1 MIFNGEE
8 YTIQF
13 WQGESLGNILAIDT
27 ETTITPFT
35 ETPDLVTFQVF
46 DGESLFYVDRGSVRD
61 FLAKHSTR
69 TMVFANA
76 SFDVDVLR
84 KFTEDKY
91 ILKEQIE
98 HGNRLFDV
106 NIMYR
111 LWKLATMGDVP
122 RKYSLSHIN
131 RELFGLDLNKDEEIR
146 CNFADFKEF
155 NLQEIPKQFL
165 EYGAKDVISTFNCFI
180 RLRLEISKLDTDTM
194 LSHHIQLL
202 GALALNNMYK
212 NGIGFD
218 ENKANELLRELN
230 AKLEVCHVQMS
241 AYGFVKGIKGN
252 QAAYNYVIENSGLKL
267 PTTAEGDY
275 SMKERDLEKYKD
287 NPFIK
292 TFLDYKHT
300 EKTTFFIRKLTGSRV
315 HPRYDLLKNTG
326 RTGCSSPN
334 IQQLPR
340 DGHIR
345 SMFKAEEGNTLLIT
359 DYSAIELCTLAQHV
373 YTTFGSSI
381 MRDKI
386 NEGVD
391 LHKYYASVLFNT
403 TEDKVEKW
411 QRQAAKAANFG
422 FPGGLGIET
431 FIEFAKGYDLDITAE
446 GAQNMKNIWFEAFP
460 EMKLYMQGEE
470 GSVTTLT
477 GRIRANT
484 TYCAEKNTP
493 FQGLAADGAK
503 IALYNLMDAGF
514 TLVGFVHD
522 EIITE
527 VPENTAEEM
536 RRLQEEI
543 MINSMALVVPDVKI
557 SVEST
562 ISPRYCK

>member
-1 MIFNGEE
+1 MLFNGIE

-13 WQGESLGNILAIDT
+13 WQGEELGRTLAIDT
-27 ETTITPFT
+27 ETTIKPFT
-35 ETPDLVTFQVF
+35 ETPDLITFQVF
-46 DGESLFYVDRGSVRD
+46 DGESVYYVDRSLVDD
-61 FLAKHSTR
+61 FLKKHVTR
-69 TMVFANA
+69 TLVFANA
-76 SFDVDVLR
+76 PFDVDVIE
-84 KFTEDKY
+84 KHTGNS
-91 ILKEQIE
+91 LKEWIE
-98 HGNRLFDV
+98 NDKVFDV

-111 LWKLATMGDVP
+111 LVKLATVGDVP
-122 RKYSLSHIN
+122 RRYSLAHITKEYLQI
-131 RELFGLDLNKDEEIR
+131 ELDKNEDIR
-146 CNFADFKEF
+146 CNFADYANVPTE
-155 NLQEIPKQFL
+155 EIPQAFL
-165 EYGAKDVISTFNCFI
+165 EYGAKDVIATFHCFT
-180 RLRLEISKLDTDTM
+180 RLRMEITRLKNNTN

-202 GALALNNMYK
+202 GGIALNRMYK

-218 ENKANELLRELN
+218 EFRAKQLLTELN
-230 AKLEVCHVQMS
+230 KNLEVQHARMAC
-241 AYGFVKGIKGN
+241 YGFVKGLKGN
-252 QAAYNYVIENSGLKL
+252 QQAYNATIEFLNIKL
-267 PTTAEGDY
+267 PKTREGDY
-275 SMKERDLEKYKD
+275 SMKESDLEKYKG
-287 NPFIK
+287 NHFIDC
-292 TFLDYKHT
+292 FLDYKKT
-300 EKTTFFIRKLTGSRV
+300 EKTTFFIRKLSGSRV
-315 HPRYDLLKNTG
+315 HPRYDLIKNTG

-340 DGHIR
+340 DGAIR
-345 SMFKAEEGNTLLIT
+345 SMFKADEGNTLLIT
-359 DYSAIELCTLAQHV
+359 DYSAIELATLAQHV
-373 YTTFGSSI
+373 YTTQGSSV

-386 NEGVD
+386 NEGTD
-391 LHKYYASVLFNT
+391 LHKYYASVLFGV
-403 TEDKVEKW
+403 EEKDVEKW

-431 FIEFAKGYDLDITAE
+431 FIEFAKGYDIQLTTDE
-446 GAQNMKNIWFEAFP
+446 AQHMKNTWFDAFP
-460 EMKLYMQGEE
+460 EMKTYMQGEE

-514 TLVGFVHD
+514 KLVGFVHD

-527 VPENTAEEM
+527 VPENTIEEM

-543 MINSMALVVPDVKI
+543 MVNSMSLVVPDVKI

>member
-13 WQGESLGNILAIDT
+13 WQGESLGSILAIDT
-27 ETTITPFT
+27 ETTIAPFT

-46 DGESLFYVDRGSVRD
+46 DGESLFYVERGSVRD

-76 SFDVDVLR
+76 SFDIDVLR

-91 ILKEQIE
+91 LLKEQIE
-98 HGNRLFDV
+98 RDRIFDI
-106 NIMYR
+106 NILYR
-111 LWKLATMGDVP
+111 LWGLATAGDIP
-122 RKYSLSHIN
+122 RK
-131 RELFGLDLNKDEEIR
+131 FGLARITFELLGEELDKNEEIR
-146 CNFADFKEF
+146 CNFADFTEIS
-155 NLQEIPKQFL
+155 LQEIPQQFL
-165 EYGAKDVISTFNCFI
+165 EYGAKDVIATFHCFI
-180 RLRLEISKLDTDTM
+180 RLRLEISKLNTNTM

-202 GALALNNMYK
+202 GALALNRMYK

-218 ENKANELLRELN
+218 EERASILLNKLN
-230 AKLEVCHVQMS
+230 SELEVLHAQMS

-252 QAAYNYVIENSGLKL
+252 QSAYNYVIEFSGIPL
-267 PTTAEGDY
+267 PKTDQGDY
-275 SMKERDLEKYKD
+275 SMKESDLEKYSD

-292 TFLDYKHT
+292 SFLDYKRT
-300 EKTTFFIRKLTGSRV
+300 EKTTFFIRKLEGSRV

-340 DGHIR
+340 DGDIR
-345 SMFKAEEGNTLLIT
+345 SMFKAEEGHTLLIT
-359 DYSAIELCTLAQHV
+359 DYSAIELCTLSQHV
-373 YTTFGSSI
+373 YTMFGSSV
-381 MRDKI
+381 MREKI
-386 NEGVD
+386 NEGAD
-391 LHKYYASVLFNT
+391 LHKYYASVLFGIP
-403 TEDKVEKW
+403 EDQVEKW

-431 FIEFAKGYDLDITAE
+431 FIEFAKGYDLKVSE
-446 GAQNMKNIWFEAFP
+446 EEAQKMKDTWFEAFP
-460 EMKLYMQGEE
+460 EMKQYMQGEE

-503 IALYNLMDAGF
+503 LAMYNLMDAGF
-514 TLVGFVHD
+514 KLVGFVHD

>member
-1 MIFNGEE
+1 MLFNGEE

-13 WQGESLGNILAIDT
+13 WQGESLGSILAIDT
-27 ETTITPFT
+27 ETTIAPFT

-76 SFDVDVLR
+76 PFDIDVLR

-91 ILKEQIE
+91 LLKEQIE
-98 HGNRLFDV
+98 HDRIFDV

-111 LWKLATMGDVP
+111 LWKLATLGDIP
-122 RKYSLSHIN
+122 RRYSLAVLSQEILGT
-131 RELFGLDLNKDEEIR
+131 ELDKNEEIR
-146 CNFADFKEF
+146 CNFEEF
-155 NLQEIPKQFL
+155 TETPVQEIPQEFL
-165 EYGAKDVISTFNCFI
+165 TYGAKDVIATFNCFI
-180 RLRLEISKLDTDTM
+180 RIRLEISKLNTNTM

-202 GALALNNMYK
+202 GALALNRMYK

-218 ENKANELLRELN
+218 EERASILLNKLN
-230 AKLEVCHVQMS
+230 SELEVLHAQMS

-252 QAAYNYVIENSGLKL
+252 QSAYNYVIEFSGLPL
-267 PTTAEGDY
+267 PKTDQGDY
-275 SMKERDLEKYKD
+275 SMKESDLEKYSD

-292 TFLDYKHT
+292 SFLDYKRT
-300 EKTTFFIRKLTGSRV
+300 EKTTFFIRKLEGSRV

-340 DGHIR
+340 DGDIR
-345 SMFKAEEGNTLLIT
+345 SMFKAEEGHTLLIT
-359 DYSAIELCTLAQHV
+359 DYSAIELCTLSQHV
-373 YTTFGSSI
+373 YTMFGSSV
-381 MRDKI
+381 MREKI
-386 NEGVD
+386 NEGAD
-391 LHKYYASVLFNT
+391 LHKYYASVLFGIP
-403 TEDKVEKW
+403 EDQVEKW

-431 FIEFAKGYDLDITAE
+431 FIEFAKGYDLKVSE
-446 GAQNMKNIWFEAFP
+446 EEAQKMKDTWFEAFP
-460 EMKLYMQGEE
+460 EMKQYMQGEE

-503 IALYNLMDAGF
+503 LAMYNLMDAGF
-514 TLVGFVHD
+514 KLVGFVHD

-543 MINSMALVVPDVKI
+543 MINSMSLVVPDVKI

>member
-1 MIFNGEE
+1 MQFNGEE

-13 WQGESLGNILAIDT
+13 WQGESLGSILAIDT
-27 ETTITPFT
+27 ETTIKPFT
-35 ETPDLVTFQVF
+35 ETPDLITFQVF
-46 DGESLFYVDRGSVRD
+46 DGESMYYVDRSLVDD
-61 FLAKHSTR
+61 FLKKHVTR
-69 TMVFANA
+69 TLVFANA
-76 SFDVDVLR
+76 PFDVDVIE
-84 KFTEDKY
+84 KHTGNS
-91 ILKEQIE
+91 LKEFIE
-98 HGNRLFDV
+98 RDRVFDI
-106 NIMYR
+106 NILYR
-111 LWKLATMGDVP
+111 LCHLAINGDVP
-122 RKYSLSHIN
+122 RKYNLALISQ
-131 RELFGLDLNKDEEIR
+131 ELLGAELDKDENIR
-146 CNFADFKEF
+146 CNFSDFREEKVE
-155 NLQEIPKQFL
+155 NIPTEFL
-165 EYGAKDVISTFNCFI
+165 EYGAKDVIATFQCFI
-180 RLRLEISKLDTDTM
+180 KLKLEITKLGTSTN

-202 GALALNNMYK
+202 GALALNRMYK

-218 ENKANELLRELN
+218 EERASILLDELN
-230 AKLEVCHVQMS
+230 SKLEVLHGQMS

-252 QAAYNYVIENSGLKL
+252 QAAYNYVIEYSQLDL
-267 PTTAEGDY
+267 PKTPQGDY
-275 SMKERDLEKYKD
+275 SMKESDLEKYKD

-292 TFLDYKHT
+292 SFLDYKKT
-300 EKTTFFIRKLTGSRV
+300 EKTTFFIRKLSGSRV

-340 DGHIR
+340 DGDIR
-345 SMFKAEEGNTLLIT
+345 SMFKAREGNTLLIT

-373 YTTFGSSI
+373 YTTFGNSI
-381 MRDKI
+381 MREKI
-386 NEGVD
+386 NEGAD
-391 LHKYYASVLFNT
+391 LHKYYASVLFGVPENQ
-403 TEDKVEKW
+403 VEKW

-431 FIEFAKGYDLDITAE
+431 FIQFAKGYDLTVSEHD
-446 GAQNMKNIWFEAFP
+446 AQRMKDTWFEAFP
-460 EMKLYMQGEE
+460 EMKQYMQGEQ

-514 TLVGFVHD
+514 ELVGFVHD

-536 RRLQEEI
+536 RRQQEQI
-543 MINSMALVVPDVKI
+543 MIDSMSLVVPDVKV

>member
-27 ETTITPFT
+27 ETTIAPFT
-35 ETPDLVTFQVF
+35 ETPDLITFQVF
-46 DGESLFYVDRGSVRD
+46 DGESLFYVDREHVLD
-61 FLAKHSTR
+61 FLNKHSSR
-69 TMVFANA
+69 TLVFANA
-76 SFDVDVLR
+76 SFDIDVLR
-84 KFTEDKY
+84 KFTDDKY
-91 ILKEQIE
+91 LLKEQIE
-98 HGNRLFDV
+98 NDKIIDV
-106 NIMYR
+106 NILYR
-111 LWKLATMGDVP
+111 LVQLSLIGDIP
-122 RKYSLSHIN
+122 KRYSLLHISKEILGE
-131 RELFGLDLNKDEEIR
+131 ELDKNEEIR
-146 CNFADFKEF
+146 CNFDKYKDTKVSD
-155 NLQEIPKQFL
+155 IPYQFL
-165 EYGAKDVISTFNCFI
+165 EYGAKDVVATFHCFI
-180 RLRLEISKLDTDTM
+180 KLKLEVSKLNTSTN

-202 GALALNNMYK
+202 GALALNSMYK

-218 ENKANELLRELN
+218 EERASILLNKLN
-230 AKLEVCHVQMS
+230 SDMEVLHAQMS

-252 QAAYNYVIENSGLKL
+252 QSAYNYVIEFSGLKL
-267 PTTAEGDY
+267 PKTDQGDY
-275 SMKERDLEKYKD
+275 SMKESDLEKYKD

-292 TFLDYKHT
+292 SFLDYKHT
-300 EKTTFFIRKLTGSRV
+300 EKTTFFIRKLSGSRV

-340 DGHIR
+340 DGDIR
-345 SMFKAEEGNTLLIT
+345 SMFKAEEGHTLLIT
-359 DYSAIELCTLAQHV
+359 DYSAIELCTLSQHV
-373 YTTFGSSI
+373 YTMFGSSV

-386 NEGVD
+386 NEGAD
-391 LHKYYASVLFNT
+391 LHKYYASVLFGIP
-403 TEDKVEKW
+403 EDQVQKW

-422 FPGGLGIET
+422 FPGGLGTET
-431 FIEFAKGYDLDITAE
+431 FIEFAKGYDLNINEDE
-446 GAQNMKNIWFEAFP
+446 AQRMKDIWFEAFP
-460 EMKLYMQGEE
+460 EMKQYMQGEE

-503 IALYNLMDAGF
+503 LAMYNLMDAGF
-514 TLVGFVHD
+514 KLVGFVHD

-527 VPENTAEEM
+527 VLENTAEEM
-536 RRLQEEI
+536 RRLQEKI
-543 MINSMALVVPDVKI
+543 MIDSMSLVVPDVRI

>member
-27 ETTITPFT
+27 ETTIAPFT

-46 DGESLFYVDRGSVRD
+46 DGESLFYVERKDVLD
-61 FLAKHSTR
+61 FLNRHSSR
-69 TMVFANA
+69 TLVFANA
-76 SFDVDVLR
+76 SFDIDVLR

-91 ILKEQIE
+91 LLKEQIE
-98 HGNRLFDV
+98 KDRIYDI
-106 NIMYR
+106 NILYR
-111 LWKLATMGDVP
+111 LIHLAINGDVP
-122 RKYSLSHIN
+122 RKYSLSRISE
-131 RELFGLDLNKDEEIR
+131 ELLGTSLDKNDDIR
-146 CNFADFKEF
+146 CNFSDYKEKP
-155 NLQEIPKQFL
+155 LQEIPKVFL
-165 EYGAKDVISTFNCFI
+165 EYGAADVIATFNCFI
-180 RLRLEISKLDTDTM
+180 RLRLEISKLNTNTM

-202 GALALNNMYK
+202 GALALNRMYK

-218 ENKANELLRELN
+218 EERASILLNKLN
-230 AKLEVCHVQMS
+230 SELEVLHAQMS
-241 AYGFVKGIKGN
+241 AYGFVRGIKGN
-252 QAAYNYVIENSGLKL
+252 QSAYNYVIEFSGIPL
-267 PTTAEGDY
+267 PKTDQGDY
-275 SMKERDLEKYKD
+275 SMKESDLEKYSD

-292 TFLDYKHT
+292 SFLDYKRT
-300 EKTTFFIRKLTGSRV
+300 EKTTFFIRKLEGSRV

-340 DGHIR
+340 DGDIR
-345 SMFKAEEGNTLLIT
+345 SMFKAEEGHTLLIT
-359 DYSAIELCTLAQHV
+359 DYSAIELCTLSQHV
-373 YTTFGSSI
+373 YTMFGSSV
-381 MRDKI
+381 MREKI
-386 NEGVD
+386 NEGAD
-391 LHKYYASVLFNT
+391 LHKYYASVLFGIP
-403 TEDKVEKW
+403 EDQVEKW

-431 FIEFAKGYDLDITAE
+431 FIEFAKGYDLKVSE
-446 GAQNMKNIWFEAFP
+446 EEAQKMKDTWFEAFP
-460 EMKLYMQGEE
+460 EMKQYMQGEE

-503 IALYNLMDAGF
+503 LAMYNLMDAGF
-514 TLVGFVHD
+514 KLVGFVHD

>member
-13 WQGESLGNILAIDT
+13 WQGESLNSILAIDT
-27 ETTITPFT
+27 ETTIKPFT

-46 DGESLFYVDRGSVRD
+46 DGESMYYVDRSLVSD
-61 FLAKHSTR
+61 FLKKHVTR
-69 TMVFANA
+69 TLVFANA
-76 SFDVDVLR
+76 PFDVDVLR

-91 ILKEQIE
+91 LLKEQIE
-98 HGNRLFDV
+98 KDRVYDV
-106 NIMYR
+106 NILYR
-111 LWKLATMGDVP
+111 LWKLATVGDVP
-122 RKYSLSHIN
+122 RKYSLNTISEELLGESLDKSSGV
-131 RELFGLDLNKDEEIR
+131 RENFVQFLNTP
-146 CNFADFKEF
+146 
-155 NLQEIPKQFL
+155 LQEISQDYL
-165 EYGAKDVISTFNCFI
+165 EYGAKDVISTFYCFV
-180 RLRLEISKLDTDTM
+180 RLRMEISKLGTSTN
-194 LSHHIQLL
+194 LSHHVQLL
-202 GALALNNMYK
+202 GALALNRMYK

-218 ENKANELLRELN
+218 EERAQKLLTELN
-230 AKLEVCHVQMS
+230 SKLEVLHAKMS

-252 QAAYNYVIENSGLKL
+252 QAAYNYVIEFSGLPL
-267 PTTAEGDY
+267 PKTDQGDY
-275 SMKERDLEKYKD
+275 SMKESDLEKYSD

-292 TFLDYKHT
+292 SFLDYKRT
-300 EKTTFFIRKLTGSRV
+300 EKTTFFIRKLQGSRV
-315 HPRYDLLKNTG
+315 HPRYDILKNTG

-340 DGHIR
+340 DGDIR
-345 SMFKAEEGNTLLIT
+345 SMFKAREGNTLLIT
-359 DYSAIELCTLAQHV
+359 DYSAIELATLAQHV
-373 YTTFGSSI
+373 YTNFGSSV
-381 MRDKI
+381 MRNKI
-386 NEGVD
+386 NDGAD
-391 LHKYYASVLFNT
+391 LHKYYASVLFGT

-431 FIEFAKGYDLDITAE
+431 FIQFAKGYDLNVSE
-446 GAQNMKNIWFEAFP
+446 HEAQKMKDTWFEAFP
-460 EMKLYMQGEE
+460 EMKEYMKGEE

-514 TLVGFVHD
+514 ELVGFVHD

-543 MINSMALVVPDVKI
+543 MVNSMSLVVPDVKI

>member
-27 ETTITPFT
+27 ETTIAPFT

-46 DGESLFYVDRGSVRD
+46 DGESLYYVDRSLVGD
-61 FLAKHSTR
+61 FLKKHVTR
-69 TMVFANA
+69 TLVFANA
-76 SFDVDVLR
+76 PFDIDVLR

-91 ILKEQIE
+91 LLKEQIE
-98 HGNRLFDV
+98 RDRIFDV
-106 NIMYR
+106 NILYR
-111 LWKLATMGDVP
+111 LWHLATGGDVP
-122 RKYSLSHIN
+122 RKYGLSKISQ
-131 RELFGLDLNKDEEIR
+131 ELLGQELDKNEDVR
-146 CNFADFKEF
+146 CNFAEYKGTP
-155 NLQEIPKQFL
+155 LQEIPKAFL
-165 EYGAKDVISTFNCFI
+165 EYGASDVIATFYCFI
-180 RLRLEISKLDTDTM
+180 RLRLEISKLNTSTM

-202 GALALNNMYK
+202 GALALNRMYK

-218 ENKANELLRELN
+218 EERASALLTELN
-230 AKLEVCHVQMS
+230 SKLEVLHAKMS

-252 QAAYNYVIENSGLKL
+252 QAAYNYVIEFSGLPL
-267 PTTAEGDY
+267 PKTDQGDY
-275 SMKERDLEKYKD
+275 SMKESDLEKYSD
-287 NPFIK
+287 NPFIAS
-292 TFLDYKHT
+292 FLEYKRT
-300 EKTTFFIRKLTGSRV
+300 EKTTFFIRKLQGSRV
-315 HPRYDLLKNTG
+315 HPRYDILKNTG

-340 DGHIR
+340 DGDIR
-345 SMFKAEEGNTLLIT
+345 SMFKAREGNTLLIT
-359 DYSAIELCTLAQHV
+359 DYSAIELATLAQHV
-373 YTTFGSSI
+373 YTNFGSSV
-381 MRDKI
+381 MRNKI
-386 NEGVD
+386 NDGAD
-391 LHKYYASVLFNT
+391 LHKYYASVLFGVP
-403 TEDKVEKW
+403 EDKVEKW

-431 FIEFAKGYDLDITAE
+431 FIQFAKGYDLNVSE
-446 GAQNMKNIWFEAFP
+446 HEAQKMKDTWFEAFP
-460 EMKLYMQGEE
+460 EMKEYMKGEE

-514 TLVGFVHD
+514 ELVGFVHD

-536 RRLQEEI
+536 RGLQEEI
-543 MINSMALVVPDVKI
+543 MVNSMSLVVPDVKI

>member
-1 MIFNGEE
+1 MIFNGEN

-27 ETTITPFT
+27 ETTIAPFT
-35 ETPDLVTFQVF
+35 ETPDLITFQVF
-46 DGESLFYVDRGSVRD
+46 DGESLYYVDRSLVSD
-61 FLAKHSTR
+61 FLKKHVTR
-69 TMVFANA
+69 TLVFANA
-76 SFDVDVLR
+76 PFDVDVLR
-84 KFTEDKY
+84 KFTEDKHL
-91 ILKEQIE
+91 LKEQIE
-98 HGNRLFDV
+98 RDKIFDV

-111 LWKLATMGDVP
+111 LVGLATVGNVP
-122 RKYSLSHIN
+122 RKYSLAHIS
-131 RELFGLDLNKDEEIR
+131 RELLGVQLDKNEEVR
-146 CNFADFKEF
+146 CNFEKYSGVP
-155 NLQEIPKQFL
+155 LQEIPKPFL
-165 EYGAKDVISTFNCFI
+165 EYGAADVIATFYCFI
-180 RLRLEISKLDTDTM
+180 RLRLEVSKLNTNTN

-202 GALALNNMYK
+202 GALALNRMYK

-218 ENKANELLRELN
+218 EEKASMLLTELN
-230 AKLEVCHVQMS
+230 SKLEVLHAKMS

-252 QAAYNYVIENSGLKL
+252 QAAYNHLIKFIEL
-267 PTTAEGDY
+267 PIPQTNQGDY
-275 SMKERDLEKYKD
+275 SMKESDLEKYKG
-287 NPFIK
+287 NHFIDC
-292 TFLDYKHT
+292 FLDYKRT
-300 EKTTFFIRKLTGSRV
+300 EKTTFFIRKLEGSRV
-315 HPRYDLLKNTG
+315 HPRYDILKNTG

-340 DGHIR
+340 DGDIR
-345 SMFKAEEGNTLLIT
+345 SMFKAREGNTLLIT
-359 DYSAIELCTLAQHV
+359 DYSAIELATLAQHV
-373 YTTFGSSI
+373 YTTQGSSI
-381 MRDKI
+381 MRSKI
-386 NEGVD
+386 NDGAD
-391 LHKYYASVLFNT
+391 LHKYYASVLFGV

-431 FIEFAKGYDLDITAE
+431 FIEFAKGYDLTITTDD
-446 GAQNMKNIWFEAFP
+446 AQRMKDTWFEAFP
-460 EMKLYMQGEE
+460 EMKTYMQGEE

-477 GRIRANT
+477 GRIRADT

-514 TLVGFVHD
+514 ELVGFVHD

-527 VPENTAEEM
+527 VPENTVEEM

-543 MINSMALVVPDVKI
+543 MVNSMSLVVPDVKI

>member
-1 MIFNGEE
+1 MYFNGEE
-8 YTIQF
+8 YTIKF
-13 WQGESLGNILAIDT
+13 WQGESLGSTLAIDT
-27 ETTITPFT
+27 ETTVQPFT
-35 ETPDLVTFQVF
+35 ETPDLITFQVF
-46 DGESLFYVDRGSVRD
+46 DGESLYYVDRSLVDD
-61 FLAKHSTR
+61 FLKKHVTR
-69 TMVFANA
+69 TLVFANA
-76 SFDVDVLR
+76 PFDVDVIE
-84 KFTEDKY
+84 KHTGNS
-91 ILKEQIE
+91 LKEQIE

-111 LWKLATMGDVP
+111 LWKLATVGDVP
-122 RKYSLSHIN
+122 RRYSLAHISS
-131 RELFGLDLNKDEEIR
+131 ELLGIDLDKNEDIR
-146 CNFADFKEF
+146 CNFAEYKDTPIQK
-155 NLQEIPKQFL
+155 IPQPFL
-165 EYGAKDVISTFNCFI
+165 DYGAADVLATFYCFV
-180 RLRLEISKLDTDTM
+180 RLRLEISKLNTNTS

-202 GALALNNMYK
+202 GALALNRMYK

-218 ENKANELLRELN
+218 EERASILLKELN
-230 AKLEVCHVQMS
+230 SKLEVLHAKMS

-252 QAAYNYVIENSGLKL
+252 QAAYNNLIKFIGL
-267 PTTAEGDY
+267 PIPQTNQGDY
-275 SMKERDLEKYKD
+275 SMKESDLEKYKG
-287 NPFIK
+287 NHFIDC
-292 TFLDYKHT
+292 FLDYKRT

-340 DGHIR
+340 DGDIR
-345 SMFKAEEGNTLLIT
+345 SMFKAREGNTLLIT
-359 DYSAIELCTLAQHV
+359 DYSAIELATLAQHV
-373 YTTFGSSI
+373 YTTQGSSV

-386 NEGVD
+386 NEGTD
-391 LHKYYASVLFNT
+391 LHTYYASVLFRKLE
-403 TEDKVEKW
+403 EDVEKW

-431 FIEFAKGYDLDITAE
+431 FIEFAKGYDISLTTLE
-446 GAQNMKNIWFEAFP
+446 AQRMKDTWFDAFP
-460 EMKLYMQGEE
+460 EMQEYMKGEE
-470 GSVTTLT
+470 GHVWTLT
-477 GRIRANT
+477 GRLRADT

-514 TLVGFVHD
+514 ELVGFVHD

-527 VPENTAEEM
+527 VPENTVEEM

-543 MINSMALVVPDVKI
+543 MVNSMSLVVPDVKI

>member
-1 MIFNGEE
+1 MFFNGIE

-13 WQGESLGNILAIDT
+13 WQGEELGKTLAIDT

-46 DGESLFYVDRGSVRD
+46 DGENLYYVDRSLVDD
-61 FLAKHSTR
+61 FLKKHVTR
-69 TMVFANA
+69 TLVFANA
-76 SFDVDVLR
+76 PFDIDVLR

-91 ILKEQIE
+91 LLKEQIE
-98 HGNRLFDV
+98 NDRVFDI

-111 LWKLATMGDVP
+111 LVGLAVLGDVP
-122 RKYSLSHIN
+122 RRYSLAHIS
-131 RELFGLDLNKDEEIR
+131 RELLGIDLDKTEDIR
-146 CNFADFKEF
+146 CNFSDYAGIPVE
-155 NLQEIPKQFL
+155 EIPPAFL
-165 EYGAKDVISTFNCFI
+165 EYGARDVITTFYCFN
-180 RLRLEISKLDTDTM
+180 RLRVEISKLNTTTN

-202 GALALNNMYK
+202 GALALNRMYK

-218 ENKANELLRELN
+218 ENKATELLRNLN
-230 AKLEVCHVQMS
+230 ADLEVLHAKMS
-241 AYGFVKGIKGN
+241 IYGFVKGIKGN
-252 QAAYNYVIENSGLKL
+252 QKAYNYVIEYLGLDL
-267 PTTAEGDY
+267 PKTDQGDY
-275 SMKERDLEKYKD
+275 SMKESDLEKYKD

-292 TFLDYKHT
+292 SYLDYKRT

-315 HPRYDLLKNTG
+315 HPRYDLIKNTG

-340 DGHIR
+340 DGDIR

-373 YTTFGSSI
+373 YTNYGHSV
-381 MRDKI
+381 MKDKI
-386 NEGVD
+386 NQGAD
-391 LHKYYASVLFNT
+391 LHKYYASVLFNVP
-403 TEDKVEKW
+403 EKGVQKW

-431 FIEFAKGYDLDITAE
+431 FIEFAKGYDLDISETQAKE
-446 GAQNMKNIWFEAFP
+446 MKDIWFKAFP
-460 EMKLYMQGEE
+460 EMKDYMQGEE

-477 GRIRANT
+477 GRVRADT

-503 IALYNLMDAGF
+503 VALYNLMDAGF
-514 TLVGFVHD
+514 KLVGFVHD

-543 MINSMALVVPDVKI
+543 MVNSMSLVVPDVKI

>member
-13 WQGESLGNILAIDT
+13 WQGESLGQVLAIDT
-27 ETTITPFT
+27 ETTIAPFT

-46 DGESLFYVDRGSVRD
+46 DGESLYYVDRSLVVD
-61 FLAKHSTR
+61 FLKKHVTR
-69 TMVFANA
+69 TLVFANA
-76 SFDVDVLR
+76 PFDIDVLR
-84 KFTEDKY
+84 KFTGDKY
-91 ILKEQIE
+91 LLKEQIE
-98 HGNRLFDV
+98 RDRIFDI

-111 LWKLATMGDVP
+111 LVGLATVGDVP
-122 RKYSLSHIN
+122 RRYSLAHIT
-131 RELFGLDLNKDEEIR
+131 RELIGENLDKNEEVR
-146 CNFADFKEF
+146 CNFAEYKDVP
-155 NLQEIPKQFL
+155 LQDIPRAFL
-165 EYGAKDVISTFNCFI
+165 EYGASDVIATFYCFI
-180 RLRLEISKLDTDTM
+180 RLRLEVSKLNTNTN

-202 GALALNNMYK
+202 GALALNRMYK

-218 ENKANELLRELN
+218 EERASALLTELN
-230 AKLEVCHVQMS
+230 SKLEVLHAKMS

-252 QAAYNYVIENSGLKL
+252 QAAYNYVVEFSGLPIPK
-267 PTTAEGDY
+267 TAQGDY
-275 SMKERDLEKYKD
+275 SMKESDLEKYKD
-287 NPFIK
+287 NPFINS
-292 TFLDYKHT
+292 FLEYKRT
-300 EKTTFFIRKLTGSRV
+300 EKTTFFIRKLEGSRV
-315 HPRYDLLKNTG
+315 HPRYDILKNTG

-340 DGHIR
+340 DGDIR
-345 SMFKAEEGNTLLIT
+345 SMFKAREGNTLLIT
-359 DYSAIELCTLAQHV
+359 DYSAIELATLAQHV
-373 YTTFGSSI
+373 YTIQGSSV
-381 MRDKI
+381 MRNKI
-386 NEGVD
+386 NDGAD
-391 LHKYYASVLFNT
+391 LHTYYASVLFGT

-431 FIEFAKGYDLDITAE
+431 FIEFAKGYDLNVSE
-446 GAQNMKNIWFEAFP
+446 QEAQKMKDTWFEAFP
-460 EMKLYMQGEE
+460 EMQEYMKGEQ

-514 TLVGFVHD
+514 ELVGFVHD

-543 MINSMALVVPDVKI
+543 MVNSMSLVVPDVKI